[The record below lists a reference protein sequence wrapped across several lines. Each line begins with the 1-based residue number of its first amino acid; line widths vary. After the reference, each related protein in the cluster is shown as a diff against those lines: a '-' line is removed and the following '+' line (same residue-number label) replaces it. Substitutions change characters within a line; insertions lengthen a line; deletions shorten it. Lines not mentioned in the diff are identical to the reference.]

1 MKMMGKSN
9 KNGIRKEDF
18 KVAEKVVNEAESL
31 SMDLMQVLGQHV
43 KGEHPTLVALM
54 GLASTV
60 AEILKMQENVGIEDA
75 RERFLYLLASE
86 LTLREIKDI

>member
-1 MKMMGKSN
+1 MGKSN

-31 SMDLMQVLGQHV
+31 SMDLMQVMGLHA

-54 GLASTV
+54 GLASAV
-60 AEILKMQENVGIEDA
+60 AEILQMQESVGVEDPKGK
-75 RERFLYLLASE
+75 FLFLLASE
-86 LTLREIKDI
+86 ITLRNI

>member
-1 MKMMGKSN
+1 MGKSN

-31 SMDLMQVLGQHV
+31 SKDLMGVMGLHA

-54 GLASTV
+54 GLASVV
-60 AEILKMQENVGIEDA
+60 AEILQMQESVGVEDPKGK
-75 RERFLYLLASE
+75 FLFLLASE
-86 LTLREIKDI
+86 ITLRNI

>member
-31 SMDLMQVLGQHV
+31 SMDLMQVMGLHVDGQ
-43 KGEHPTLVALM
+43 HPTLVALM

-75 RERFLYLLASE
+75 RERFLYLLARE

>member
-1 MKMMGKSN
+1 MMGKSN

-31 SMDLMQVLGQHV
+31 SKDLMEVMGLHA

-60 AEILKMQENVGIEDA
+60 AEILKMQEEVGIKDA
-75 RERFLYLLASE
+75 REKFLYLLASE
-86 LTLREIKDI
+86 LTLRDI

>member
-1 MKMMGKSN
+1 MGKSN

-31 SMDLMQVLGQHV
+31 SMDLMQVMGLHV

-54 GLASTV
+54 GLASVV
-60 AEILKMQENVGIEDA
+60 AEILQMQESVGVEDPKGK
-75 RERFLYLLASE
+75 FLFLLASE
-86 LTLREIKDI
+86 ITLRNI

>member
-1 MKMMGKSN
+1 MGKSN

-18 KVAEKVVNEAESL
+18 KVAEKEAESL
-31 SMDLMQVLGQHV
+31 SMDLMQVMGLHVYGQ
-43 KGEHPTLVALM
+43 HPTLVALM